1 MWNEAAVKRPAAG
14 ESKRHRW
21 YSEDDGTDN
30 IEPKKI
36 AWIELRGPMDCSI
49 YTNEQWEELLGW
61 LGPDPL
67 NGDSPEK
74 AVRKIQRSSKPIG
87 ALLMDQSVTAGVGNI
102 LRAELLYRARLSPF
116 LPGKEIPKA
125 KVLAMWE
132 DLIPLMRAAMVD
144 RRIVT
149 TLEKDRPSFQEAQ
162 NGKMVGNVL
171 VDDSEEG
178 KVLKEETHY
187 VYRRHGKEC
196 FVCGTKIRRQEME
209 GRNLYWCPTCQKAAR
224 SGGS

>member
-1 MWNEAAVKRPAAG
+1 
-14 ESKRHRW
+14 
-21 YSEDDGTDN
+21 
-30 IEPKKI
+30 
-36 AWIELRGPMDCSI
+36 MDCSI
-49 YTNEQWEELLGW
+49 YSEEKWEELLGW

-74 AVRKIQRSSKPIG
+74 AVRKIGRSSKPIG

-116 LPGKEIPKA
+116 VAGKEVPEE

-132 DLIPLMRAAMVD
+132 DLGPLMRAAMVD

-149 TLEKDRPSFQEAQ
+149 TRIEDRPSFVEMA
-162 NGKMVGNVL
+162 GNVP
-171 VDDSEEG
+171 VDGEEVG
-178 KVLKEETHY
+178 GVLKEETHY

-209 GRNLYWCPTCQKAAR
+209 GRNLYWCPTCQEDNPKRAKLR
-224 SGGS
+224 